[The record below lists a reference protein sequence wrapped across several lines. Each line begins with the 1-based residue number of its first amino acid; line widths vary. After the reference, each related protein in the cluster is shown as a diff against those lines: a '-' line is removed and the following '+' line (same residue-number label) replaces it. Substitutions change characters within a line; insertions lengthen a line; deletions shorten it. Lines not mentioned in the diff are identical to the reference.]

1 MVLSEKETFML
12 RSPFFI
18 VVLLLS
24 IVSCRK
30 SVKTSIDTSKKQESQ
45 KGIIAQK
52 YSELGDSFIRNN
64 KLDSAFYYYLKSTE
78 LFKEEGSSAYIAYNL
93 VGMAQIQQTY
103 GDYYSSEE
111 TLTEALPYIN
121 NDSQYLV
128 AANNLFGI
136 AAKEL
141 KNYDDAIRYY
151 STILKTVKDS
161 VARVTVL
168 NNIATVYM
176 EQKKYRKAI
185 VLLEPYLKSTILDT
199 LQNKKARIID
209 NLGFAYYKDN
219 QIPKGLALMNQALA
233 IRTNNNDSYGSIE
246 SYLHLADYYQKRDYQ
261 KSKVNALHAYY
272 EATKQQSIDER
283 LEALSFLMSHNQEKG
298 ENSYALLFVN
308 LNDSIKTVRSN
319 AKNQFA
325 KIRYDSR
332 KANLESIKYKGQ
344 RAETLLELETQKN
357 QKYVLFFGIFIL
369 LGGIVLI
376 VNYYKSRTKRERL
389 EASYSTE
396 TRISKELHDE
406 LANDVFYAMT
416 FAETQDLQN
425 PIKKETLLD
434 NLDKIYIR
442 TRNFSKENSP
452 IETGEGFEYNL
463 KQMLSS
469 YKNQGAD
476 IIIRNGNAIDWLS
489 VQSEKK
495 IALHRVLQE
504 LMINMKKYSQ
514 ASFVVLGFDCD
525 QNNIYV
531 DYTDNGIGCSK
542 KIILKN
548 GLQNAENRMQA
559 VNGKLTFDSQI
570 NKGFKAKIKFP
581 K

>member
-1 MVLSEKETFML
+1 ML

-18 VVLLLS
+18 LVFLLS
-24 IVSCRK
+24 IVSCQK
-30 SVKTSIDTSKKQESQ
+30 SVKTGIDTSKKQESP
-45 KGIIAQK
+45 KKIIAQK
-52 YSELGDSFIRNN
+52 YSELGDSFSRDN

-78 LFKEEGSSAYIAYNL
+78 LFKEEGSSTYIAYNL
-93 VGMAQIQQTY
+93 VGMAHIQQTY

-121 NDSQYLV
+121 NDVQYQV

-141 KNYDDAIRYY
+141 KNYDDAVRYY
-151 STILKTVKDS
+151 DTILKTVKDS
-161 VARVTVL
+161 IARVAIL

-185 VLLEPYLKSTILDT
+185 VLLEPFLKSTILDT

-233 IRTNNNDSYGSIE
+233 IRTSINDSYGSIE
-246 SYLHLADYYQKRDYQ
+246 SYLHLADYYQNKDYQ
-261 KSKVNALHAYY
+261 KSKGYALHAYD
-272 EATKQQSIDER
+272 EATKHQSIDER
-283 LEALSFLMSHNQEKG
+283 LEALAFLMSQNQEKG
-298 ENSYALLFVN
+298 ENSYARLFIN
-308 LNDSIKTVRSN
+308 LNDSIKKVRSN

-332 KANLESIKYKGQ
+332 KAILESIKYKGQ

-357 QKYVLFFGIFIL
+357 QKYLLFFGFFIL
-369 LGGIVLI
+369 LGGIVLMI
-376 VNYYKSRTKRERL
+376 NYYKSKTKRERL
-389 EASYSTE
+389 EASYTTE

-416 FAETQDLQN
+416 FAGTQDLQN

-434 NLDKIYIR
+434 NLDKIYVR
-442 TRNFSKENSP
+442 TRNFSKANSP
-452 IETGEGFEYNL
+452 IETGERFEQNL
-463 KQMLSS
+463 KQMLNNYKSS
-469 YKNQGAD
+469 STEV
-476 IIIRNGNAIDWLS
+476 IIKNGNPIDWS
-489 VQSEKK
+489 KVETEKK
-495 IALHRVLQE
+495 IAIQRVLQE
-504 LMINMKKYSQ
+504 LMVNMKKYSQ
-514 ASFVVLGFDCD
+514 ASFVVIGFEME
-525 QNNIYV
+525 QNSLKI
-531 DYTDNGIGCSK
+531 DYSDNGIGFSEK
-542 KIILKN
+542 LILKN
-548 GLQNAENRMQA
+548 GLQNAENRIEA
-559 VNGKLTFDSQI
+559 VNGILTFDSQT
-570 NKGFKAKIKFP
+570 NKGFKAKILVP

>member
-1 MVLSEKETFML
+1 ML

-24 IVSCRK
+24 IGSCQK
-30 SVKTSIDTSKKQESQ
+30 SVKTGIDTSKKQESQ
-45 KGIIAQK
+45 KEIIAQK
-52 YSELGDSFIRNN
+52 YSELGDSFSRDN

-121 NDSQYLV
+121 NDAQYQV

-141 KNYDDAIRYY
+141 KNFDDAVRYY
-151 STILKTVKDS
+151 STVLKTVKDS
-161 VARVTVL
+161 VARVAVL
-168 NNIATVYM
+168 NNIATVYI
-176 EQKKYRKAI
+176 EQKKYKKAI
-185 VLLEPYLKSTILDT
+185 VLLEPFLKSAILDT

-233 IRTNNNDSYGSIE
+233 IRTSINDSYGSIE
-246 SYLHLADYYQKRDYQ
+246 SYLHLADYYQNKDYQ
-261 KSKVNALHAYY
+261 KSKVNALYAYY
-272 EATKQQSIDER
+272 EATKKQSIDER

-298 ENSYALLFVN
+298 ENSYAILFIN
-308 LNDSIKTVRSN
+308 LNDSIKKVRNN

-332 KANLESIKYKGQ
+332 KANLESIRYKGQ

-357 QKYVLFFGIFIL
+357 QKYLLFFGFFTL
-369 LGGIVLI
+369 LGGIVLLI
-376 VNYYKSRTKRERL
+376 NYYKTKTKRERL

-416 FAETQDLQN
+416 FAGTQDLHN

-434 NLDKIYIR
+434 NLDKIYVR
-442 TRNFSKENSP
+442 TRNFSKANSP
-452 IETGEGFEYNL
+452 IETGERFEQNL
-463 KQMLSS
+463 KQMLNNYKSS
-469 YKNQGAD
+469 STEVIIKNGTP
-476 IIIRNGNAIDWLS
+476 IDWS
-489 VQSEKK
+489 KVQTEKK
-495 IALHRVLQE
+495 IAIQRVLQE
-504 LMINMKKYSQ
+504 LMVNMKKYSQ
-514 ASFVVLGFDCD
+514 ASFVVIGFDME
-525 QNNIYV
+525 QNSLKI
-531 DYTDNGIGCSK
+531 DYSDNGIGFSEK
-542 KIILKN
+542 LILKN
-548 GLQNAENRMQA
+548 GLQNAENRIEA
-559 VNGKLTFDSQI
+559 VNGILTFDSQT
-570 NKGFKAKIKFP
+570 NKGFKAKILVP

>member
-1 MVLSEKETFML
+1 ML

-18 VVLLLS
+18 LVFLLS
-24 IVSCRK
+24 IVSCQK
-30 SVKTSIDTSKKQESQ
+30 SVKTGIDTSKKQESP
-45 KGIIAQK
+45 KKIIAQK
-52 YSELGDSFIRNN
+52 YSELGDSFSRDN

-78 LFKEEGSSAYIAYNL
+78 LFKEEGSSKYIAYNL
-93 VGMAQIQQTY
+93 VGMAHIQQTY

-121 NDSQYLV
+121 NDVQYQV

-141 KNYDDAIRYY
+141 KNYDDAVRYY
-151 STILKTVKDS
+151 DTILKTVKDS
-161 VARVTVL
+161 IARVAIL

-185 VLLEPYLKSTILDT
+185 VLLEPFLKSTILDT

-233 IRTNNNDSYGSIE
+233 IRTSINDSYGSIE
-246 SYLHLADYYQKRDYQ
+246 SYLHLADYYQNKDYQ
-261 KSKVNALHAYY
+261 KSKGYALHAYD
-272 EATKQQSIDER
+272 EATKHQSIDER
-283 LEALSFLMSHNQEKG
+283 LEALAFLMSQNQEKG
-298 ENSYALLFVN
+298 ENSYVRLFIN
-308 LNDSIKTVRSN
+308 LNDSIIKVRNN

-332 KANLESIKYKGQ
+332 KAILESIKYKGQ

-357 QKYVLFFGIFIL
+357 QKYLLFFGFFIL
-369 LGGIVLI
+369 LGGIVLMI
-376 VNYYKSRTKRERL
+376 NYYKSKTKRERL

-416 FAETQDLQN
+416 FAGTQDLQN
-425 PIKKETLLD
+425 PIKKENLID
-434 NLDKIYIR
+434 NLDKIYVR
-442 TRNFSKENSP
+442 TRNFSRENSP
-452 IETGEGFEYNL
+452 IETGERFEYNL
-463 KQMLSS
+463 KQMLNS
-469 YKNQGAD
+469 YKSSGTEV
-476 IIIRNGNAIDWLS
+476 IIKNGNPIDWS
-489 VQSEKK
+489 KVETEKK
-495 IALHRVLQE
+495 IAIQRVLQE
-504 LMINMKKYSQ
+504 LMVNMKKYSQ
-514 ASFVVLGFDCD
+514 ASFVVIGFDLE
-525 QNNIYV
+525 QNSIKI
-531 DYTDNGIGCSK
+531 DYSDNGIGFSEK
-542 KIILKN
+542 LILKN
-548 GLQNAENRMQA
+548 GLQNAENRIEV
-559 VNGKLTFDSQI
+559 VNGILTFDSQT
-570 NKGFKAKIKFP
+570 NKGFKAKILVP

>member
-1 MVLSEKETFML
+1 ML

-18 VVLLLS
+18 LMLLLS
-24 IVSCRK
+24 VISCQK
-30 SVKTSIDTSKKQESQ
+30 SLKTGIDTSKKQESQ
-45 KGIIAQK
+45 KEIKAQN
-52 YSELGDSFIRNN
+52 YSGLGDSFSRDN
-64 KLDSAFYYYLKSTE
+64 KMDSAFYYYLKSTE
-78 LFKEEGSSAYIAYNL
+78 LFKEEGDSTYIAYNL
-93 VGMAQIQQTY
+93 VGMANIQQTY

-111 TLTEALPYIN
+111 TLTEALPYLK

-141 KNYDDAIRYY
+141 KNYDDAVGYY

-161 VARVTVL
+161 VARVAVL

-219 QIPKGLALMNQALA
+219 QILKGLALMNQALA
-233 IRTNNNDSYGSIE
+233 IRTSINDSYGSIE

-261 KSKVNALHAYY
+261 KSKVNALHAYD

-298 ENSYALLFVN
+298 ENSYAILFVS
-308 LNDSIKTVRSN
+308 LNDSIKKVRNN

-332 KANLESIKYKGQ
+332 KAILENIKYKGQ

-357 QKYVLFFGIFIL
+357 QKYLLFFGVFTL
-369 LGGIVLI
+369 LGGIIVI
-376 VNYYKSRTKRERL
+376 VNYYNSKTKRERL
-389 EASYSTE
+389 EAGYSTE

-416 FAETQDLQN
+416 FADTQDLQN
-425 PIKKETLLD
+425 PTKKETLLD
-434 NLDKIYIR
+434 NLDKIYVR
-442 TRNFSKENSP
+442 TRNFSKANSP
-452 IETGEGFEYNL
+452 IETGECFEQNL
-463 KQMLSS
+463 KQMLNS
-469 YKNQGAD
+469 YKSKSTEV
-476 IIIRNGNAIDWLS
+476 IIKNGTSIDWS
-489 VQSEKK
+489 KVEAEKK
-495 IALHRVLQE
+495 IAIQRVLQE
-504 LMINMKKYSQ
+504 LMVNMKKYSQ
-514 ASFVVLGFDCD
+514 ASFVVIGFDME
-525 QNNIYV
+525 QNSLKI
-531 DYTDNGIGCSK
+531 DYSDNGVGFSEK
-542 KIILKN
+542 LILKN
-548 GLQNAENRMQA
+548 GLQNAENRIQTI
-559 VNGKLTFDSQI
+559 NGILTFDSQT
-570 NKGFKAKIKFP
+570 NKGFKAKILVP

>member
-1 MVLSEKETFML
+1 ML

-18 VVLLLS
+18 LMLLLS
-24 IVSCRK
+24 VISCQK
-30 SVKTSIDTSKKQESQ
+30 SLKTGIDTSKKQESQ
-45 KGIIAQK
+45 KEIKAQN
-52 YSELGDSFIRNN
+52 YSGLGDSFSRDN
-64 KLDSAFYYYLKSTE
+64 KMDSAFYYYLKSTE
-78 LFKEEGSSAYIAYNL
+78 LFKEEGDSTYIAYNL
-93 VGMAQIQQTY
+93 VGMANIQQTY

-111 TLTEALPYIN
+111 TLTEALPYLK

-141 KNYDDAIRYY
+141 KNYDDAVGYY

-161 VARVTVL
+161 VARVAVL

-176 EQKKYRKAI
+176 EQKNYRKAI

-219 QIPKGLALMNQALA
+219 QILKGLALMNQALA
-233 IRTNNNDSYGSIE
+233 IRTSINDSYGSIE

-261 KSKVNALHAYY
+261 KSKVNALHAYD

-298 ENSYALLFVN
+298 ENSYAILFVS
-308 LNDSIKTVRSN
+308 LNDSIKKVRNN

-332 KANLESIKYKGQ
+332 NAILESIKYKGQ

-357 QKYVLFFGIFIL
+357 QKYLLFFGVFTL
-369 LGGIVLI
+369 LGGIIVI
-376 VNYYKSRTKRERL
+376 VNYYNSKTKRERL
-389 EASYSTE
+389 EAGYSTE

-416 FAETQDLQN
+416 FADTQDLQN
-425 PIKKETLLD
+425 PTKKETLLD
-434 NLDKIYIR
+434 NLDKIYVR
-442 TRNFSKENSP
+442 TRNFSKANSP
-452 IETGEGFEYNL
+452 IETGECFEQNL
-463 KQMLSS
+463 KQMLNS
-469 YKNQGAD
+469 YKSKSTEV
-476 IIIRNGNAIDWLS
+476 IIKNGTSIDWS
-489 VQSEKK
+489 KVEAEKK
-495 IALHRVLQE
+495 IAIQRVLQE
-504 LMINMKKYSQ
+504 LMVNMKKYSQ
-514 ASFVVLGFDCD
+514 ASFVVIGFDME
-525 QNNIYV
+525 QNSLKIHYS
-531 DYTDNGIGCSK
+531 DNGVGFSEK
-542 KIILKN
+542 LILKN
-548 GLQNAENRMQA
+548 GLKNAENRIEA
-559 VNGKLTFDSQI
+559 VNGILTFDSQT
-570 NKGFKAKIKFP
+570 NKGFKAKILVP

>member
-1 MVLSEKETFML
+1 ML

-18 VVLLLS
+18 VVFLFS
-24 IVSCRK
+24 IGSCQK
-30 SVKTSIDTSKKQESQ
+30 SVKTGIDTSKKQESQ
-45 KGIIAQK
+45 KEIIAQK
-52 YSELGDSFIRNN
+52 YSELGDSFSRDN

-78 LFKEEGSSAYIAYNL
+78 LFKAEGSSAYIAYNL

-121 NDSQYLV
+121 NDAQYQV

-141 KNYDDAIRYY
+141 KNFEDAVRYY
-151 STILKTVKDS
+151 STVLKTVKDS
-161 VARVTVL
+161 VARVAVL
-168 NNIATVYM
+168 NNIATVYI
-176 EQKKYRKAI
+176 EQKKYKKAI
-185 VLLEPYLKSTILDT
+185 VLLEPFLKSAILDT

-219 QIPKGLALMNQALA
+219 QIPKGLALMNQALT
-233 IRTNNNDSYGSIE
+233 IRTSINDSYGSIE
-246 SYLHLADYYQKRDYQ
+246 SYLHLADYYQNKNYQ
-261 KSKVNALHAYY
+261 KSKGYAQYAYD
-272 EATKQQSIDER
+272 EATKHQSIDER

-298 ENSYALLFVN
+298 ENSYAILFIN
-308 LNDSIKTVRSN
+308 LNDSIKKVRNN

-332 KANLESIKYKGQ
+332 KAILESINYKGQ

-357 QKYVLFFGIFIL
+357 QKYLLFFGFFTL
-369 LGGIVLI
+369 LGGIVLLI
-376 VNYYKSRTKRERL
+376 NYYKTKTKRERL

-416 FAETQDLQN
+416 FAGTQDLQN

-434 NLDKIYIR
+434 NLDKIYVR
-442 TRNFSKENSP
+442 TRNFSKANSP
-452 IETGEGFEYNL
+452 IETGERFEQNL
-463 KQMLSS
+463 KQMLNNYKSS
-469 YKNQGAD
+469 STEVIIKNGTP
-476 IIIRNGNAIDWLS
+476 IDWS
-489 VQSEKK
+489 KVQTEKK
-495 IALHRVLQE
+495 IAIQRVLQE
-504 LMINMKKYSQ
+504 LMVNMKKYSQ
-514 ASFVVLGFDCD
+514 ASFVVIGFDME
-525 QNNIYV
+525 QNSLKI
-531 DYTDNGIGCSK
+531 DYSDNGIGFSEK
-542 KIILKN
+542 LILKN
-548 GLQNAENRMQA
+548 GLQNAENRIEA
-559 VNGKLTFDSQI
+559 VNGILTFDSQT
-570 NKGFKAKIKFP
+570 NKGFKAKILVP

>member
-1 MVLSEKETFML
+1 ML

-18 VVLLLS
+18 LMLLLS
-24 IVSCRK
+24 VISCQK
-30 SVKTSIDTSKKQESQ
+30 SVKTGIDTSKKQESQ
-45 KGIIAQK
+45 KEIKAQN
-52 YSELGDSFIRNN
+52 YSGLGDSFSRDN
-64 KLDSAFYYYLKSTE
+64 KMDSAFYYYLKSTE
-78 LFKEEGSSAYIAYNL
+78 LFKEEGDSTYIAYNL
-93 VGMAQIQQTY
+93 VGMANIQQTY

-111 TLTEALPYIN
+111 TLTEALPYLK

-141 KNYDDAIRYY
+141 KNYDDAVGYY

-161 VARVTVL
+161 VVRVAVL

-219 QIPKGLALMNQALA
+219 QILKGLALMNQALA
-233 IRTNNNDSYGSIE
+233 IRTSINDSYGSIE

-261 KSKVNALHAYY
+261 KSKVNALHAYD

-298 ENSYALLFVN
+298 ENSYAILFVS
-308 LNDSIKTVRSN
+308 LNDSIKKVRNN

-332 KANLESIKYKGQ
+332 KAILENIKYKGQ

-357 QKYVLFFGIFIL
+357 QKYLLFFGVFTL
-369 LGGIVLI
+369 LGGIIVI
-376 VNYYKSRTKRERL
+376 VNYYNSKTKRERL
-389 EASYSTE
+389 EAGYSTE

-416 FAETQDLQN
+416 FADTQDLQN
-425 PIKKETLLD
+425 PTKKETLLD
-434 NLDKIYIR
+434 NLDKIYVR
-442 TRNFSKENSP
+442 TRNFSKANSP
-452 IETGEGFEYNL
+452 IETGECFEQNL
-463 KQMLSS
+463 KQMLNS
-469 YKNQGAD
+469 YKSKSTEV
-476 IIIRNGNAIDWLS
+476 IIKNGTSIDWS
-489 VQSEKK
+489 KVEAEKK
-495 IALHRVLQE
+495 IAIQRVLQE
-504 LMINMKKYSQ
+504 LMVNMKKYSQ
-514 ASFVVLGFDCD
+514 ASFVVIGFDME
-525 QNNIYV
+525 QNSLKI
-531 DYTDNGIGCSK
+531 DYSDNGVGFSEK
-542 KIILKN
+542 LILKN
-548 GLQNAENRMQA
+548 GLQNAENRIQTI
-559 VNGKLTFDSQI
+559 NGILTFDSQT
-570 NKGFKAKIKFP
+570 NKGFKAKILVP